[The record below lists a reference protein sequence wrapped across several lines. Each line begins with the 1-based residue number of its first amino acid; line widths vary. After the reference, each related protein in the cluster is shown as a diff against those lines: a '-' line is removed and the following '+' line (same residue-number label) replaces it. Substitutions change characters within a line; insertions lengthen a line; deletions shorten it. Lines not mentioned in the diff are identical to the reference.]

1 MSGKTEGYFYLALAM
16 ILVGSTVIASK
27 VIAAGLPP
35 FTATALRFAIALPG
49 FLLLMKLTGT
59 RMPAIGRG
67 DGLLLVLQAVA
78 GSVGYTTLLISGLR
92 MTSAADAGVIIG
104 TLPVVSA
111 LVSIVVLKER
121 PGVALLLAIGL
132 ATAGVLAVAV
142 PGEGADGGRGTWL
155 GNALVMGAVVC
166 ESLFILL
173 NKRLRQPLQPL
184 ALSTVMTAIGL
195 AASIVPALFE
205 APWRHGLPSGALAA
219 VLYYALVPTVAGFVL
234 WYAGSART
242 TGTEASLFTALA
254 PISAVAM
261 AFLLLGE
268 PVGASQLAGIGCV
281 VVAVLSLV
289 LVDKRNPA
297 GPRKGACRKTTA
309 CRKHACGLA
318 ERS

>member
-1 MSGKTEGYFYLALAM
+1 MAGKTEGYFYLALAM

-254 PISAVAM
+254 PVSAVAM

-268 PVGASQLAGIGCV
+268 PVGTSQLVGIGCV

-289 LVDKRNPA
+289 LVGKRNPA
-297 GPRKGACRKTTA
+297 GPRKAACRKHA
-309 CRKHACGLA
+309 SRKHACGLA

>member
-67 DGLLLVLQAVA
+67 DGMLLVLQAVA

-289 LVDKRNPA
+289 LVGKRNPA
-297 GPRKGACRKTTA
+297 GPRKAACRKHA
-309 CRKHACGLA
+309 SRKHACGLA